1 MLNHDYNPDV
11 LNCLANLSNDEVF
24 TPPVLANRMI
34 DLLPEELFHNPKTTF
49 LDPFCKSGVFLRE
62 IVKRL
67 DVGLQEI
74 IPDRQERID
83 HILHKQVFGIAITEL
98 TSYLSRRSVY
108 CSKTADSEYSV
119 SHFDKPEG
127 NIKYHALHHTW
138 ENGKC
143 KYCGAS
149 QSVYDRGDDAE
160 QYAYQFIHTDNP
172 KTLFNMK
179 FDVIIGNPPY
189 QMSDGGA
196 QASAK
201 PIYNLFI
208 EQAKKLQPNHLVMII
223 PARWMTGGKGLDD
236 FRNMMIHEKSF
247 RELYDFADS
256 SECFTGVD
264 IKGGVCYFHWE
275 KNYKGKCKC
284 YRIGVSGMKE
294 SFRYLCEE
302 NDDIFIR
309 EPMLVSIKNKVG
321 VLKEQSLSL
330 IVSAAKAYGLRA
342 ETMRNASKYGLSEFC
357 DVPQKNGFRI
367 LGLVDGHNRGWKY
380 LPQNYPIPRKDVGL
394 MKYKVFIAEA
404 YGCGEIG
411 EVPSTPVLST
421 PVLSTPRELCT
432 ETFLQIG
439 PFETENEA
447 KNMISYIS
455 TKFFRALVGIKK
467 QTQHTT
473 QKVYQFV
480 PMQDFSHPWTDEM
493 LYKKYGLTE
502 EEIAFI
508 ESMIKPME

>member
-108 CSKTADSEYSV
+108 CSKSADNKYSV

-189 QMSDGGA
+189 QLDDGGNG
-196 QASAK
+196 ASAK
-201 PIYNLFI
+201 PIFHLFVN
-208 EQAKKLQPNHLVMII
+208 QAKKLNPRYLSLII
-223 PARWMTGGKGLDD
+223 PARWFAGGKGLD
-236 FRNMMIHEKSF
+236 SF
-247 RELYDFADS
+247 RDEMLHDDRLREIHDYNNASD
-256 SECFTGVD
+256 CFPGVE
-264 IKGGVCYFHWE
+264 IKGGVCFFLWDRDNRGLCDVFTHKE
-275 KNYKGKCKC
+275 DN
-284 YRIGVSGMKE
+284 IVSQME
-294 SFRYLCEE
+294 RPLLEE
-302 NDDIFIR
+302 NCDIFIR
-309 EPMLVSIKNKVG
+309 HNNAINI
-321 VLKEQSLSL
+321 LKKIQQFREESFSS
-330 IVSAAKAYGLRA
+330 IVSTRKPFGFATNFSDFGTLQNPNYVKLYA
-342 ETMRNASKYGLSEFC
+342 N
-357 DVPQKNGFRI
+357 QKQGF
-367 LGLVDGHNRGWKY
+367 VDKKLITKNIDWV
-380 LPQNYPIPRKDVGL
+380 D
-394 MKYKVFIAEA
+394 KYKLLIPKAVGSGDMSKDWIKP
-404 YGCGEIG
+404 I
-411 EVPSTPVLST
+411 LSGKN
-421 PVLSTPRELCT
+421 ECCT
-432 ETFLQIG
+432 ETYIIIG
-439 PFETENEA
+439 PFENKEITQNVY
-447 KNMISYIS
+447 SYTQ
-455 TKFFRALVGIKK
+455 TKFFHLLLGLKK
-467 QTQHTT
+467 ITQDTT